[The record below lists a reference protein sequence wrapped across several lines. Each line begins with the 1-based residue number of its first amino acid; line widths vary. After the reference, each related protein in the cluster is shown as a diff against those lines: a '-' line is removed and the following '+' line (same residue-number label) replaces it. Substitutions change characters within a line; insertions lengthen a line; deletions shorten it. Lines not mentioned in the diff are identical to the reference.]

1 MRRTRARAAW
11 VAAPVPAGGSSVS
24 IMVALQII
32 CVSPPLLRC
41 PQLHKAGFSML
52 LLAAAD
58 AGWLRWIPGGRGP
71 TGTFSSLGRTA
82 KLLLSTGHDRPG
94 GGGRTSAGTLVFL
107 SHGHASISAAIGRY
121 LRACAYAEACPRCR
135 SSRRSGVKVSTF
147 PGGCKHP
154 GASSHS
160 KHKWC
165 SSSLGLCFH
174 STKRSF

>member
-82 KLLLSTGHDRPG
+82 KLLLSPDTTGLGGAHLRRHAGLSVARSRFDLCSDWTISWSVCVHGGLPTLPQQQEEQREGFHIPG
-94 GGGRTSAGTLVFL
+94 
-107 SHGHASISAAIGRY
+107 
-121 LRACAYAEACPRCR
+121 
-135 SSRRSGVKVSTF
+135 
-147 PGGCKHP
+147 
-154 GASSHS
+154 
-160 KHKWC
+160 WM
-165 SSSLGLCFH
+165 
-174 STKRSF
+174 